1 MVSPSIIIE
10 EENKDR
16 AAQLT
21 TLKTKKLPPPEI
33 SHKLCRQMVE
43 EIVDAYTS
51 KWKAERQAGHPGL
64 RAKNSNVSKKLL
76 KALPKHEDYILK
88 TLQNRWLAFERK
100 YEKVMDSQSMS
111 VELQRIYDSLRAA
124 QIVLGIFKDEKVT
137 TKVVKIKNVEPK
149 AILVE
154 KNFKEIDQL
163 ETVVSI
169 AGVRECYINFGKL
182 WKGDDSRWLSVKHNF
197 VQRGFMMA
205 NELYISLPI
214 FRSEFELGCG
224 NFGTVEFALSKNF
237 HGVALKRLTEKGQM
251 SVDRTVG
258 IRKCIEAV
266 DRQLATLMQSNVLRM
281 TAFQDMCGYMFL
293 YTRLCDYNL
302 DEYLR
307 ALKDRTKKDNL
318 GISSDLKAFL
328 IGQLL
333 QGLCTLHITCQP
345 PVVHGN
351 LKPSNVLVDAGGTVK
366 LTDFGVHK
374 VWWVITYLFS
384 LV

>member
-1 MVSPSIIIE
+1 MVY
-10 EENKDR
+10 
-16 AAQLT
+16 
-21 TLKTKKLPPPEI
+21 
-33 SHKLCRQMVE
+33 
-43 EIVDAYTS
+43 EIVEAYTA
-51 KWKAERQAGHPGL
+51 KWKSERQAGHPGL

-76 KALPKHEDYILK
+76 KSLPKHEEYILK

-100 YEKVMDSQSMS
+100 YEKIMDSQSKS
-111 VELQRIYDSLRAA
+111 IELQRIYDSLRSA
-124 QIVLGIFKDEKVT
+124 QIVLGIFKTENLT
-137 TKVVKIKNVEPK
+137 TKIVEIKTFEPK
-149 AILVE
+149 AIIVE
-154 KNFKEIDQL
+154 KNFKEIGHL

-205 NELYISLPI
+205 SGLYVSLPI
-214 FRSEFELGCG
+214 FRNEFVLGCG

-237 HGVALKRLTEKGQM
+237 HGIALKRLTENGRM
-251 SVDRTVG
+251 LVDRNVG
-258 IRKCIEAV
+258 IRKCVETV
-266 DRQLATLMQSNVLRM
+266 DRQLAALTQTNVLRM
-281 TAFQDMCGYMFL
+281 TAFQDMCGYLFL

-307 ALKDRTKKDNL
+307 ALKERTKKDNL
-318 GISSDLKAFL
+318 GISTDLKAFL

-351 LKPSNVLVDAGGTVK
+351 LKPTNVLVDAGGTVK

-374 VWWVITYLFS
+374 VWRVIGITNQLFHS
-384 LV
+384 KFVYF